1 MNLFETILRHRSI
14 ALLMAIGIL
23 VAGALAWRDLPVDAF
38 PDVTGVQVLITSR
51 SDGLSSEEME
61 RIVTIQVE
69 GTMGGLP
76 GFSEVRSL
84 SKGSLSLVTVVFDD
98 DKDIDLARQ
107 EVSQRLDSIRD
118 ALPPTVDLEMG
129 PKMSA
134 LGEIFQYTLQTGWT
148 CPDHP
153 EVWQDEAGT
162 CPHDEHTLVRPSYS
176 SVELRAVQDWTVAR
190 HLLRVRGVT
199 EVNSYGGEV
208 RQIDILPDP
217 DLLIAQGLTLGD
229 IEAAV
234 AAAGTNVGGGFID
247 DGEERHYVVGH
258 GRFQTAKDIGRLLL
272 KNVNGTSVRLDQVA
286 EIREG
291 HVPRF
296 GSITR
301 DGEGETVGGVVMLLQ
316 GANAQEVVAWVHD
329 AILELEPALPHGV
342 RVAPFYDRTLLTDA
356 SVATVSE
363 ALLIGGALVIMILL
377 LFLWDLRSALVVAL
391 SLPLTASMVFLTMQ
405 WADISANLMTLGG
418 LAIAIGMI
426 GDGAIVVVE
435 AMVRAG
441 RTAGDRSQA
450 RRAAALAE
458 VARPVFFSILV
469 IVSVLL
475 PLLSLQGLEGKMFR
489 PMAVTIAFAMLS
501 SIVVSLLVIPGL
513 GSFIPS
519 RIAGVNP
526 AERFLLAAYRPLLRW
541 SLRHRPAVTA
551 LALACLAGAAA
562 IVPTLGTEFLP
573 AFDEGTL
580 TTLVSRNP
588 TASLT
593 TSTRLGTW
601 VEREVLA
608 RVPEVEAAVTKA
620 GRPEIA
626 IDEHGPE
633 TLETVITLKD
643 RTEWRSGVD
652 QQQIMTEISE
662 ILEEIPGA
670 SSFVSQPIEHRVH
683 HMVSGIKA
691 TVALKV
697 FGDDL
702 DQLTKIA
709 AALEPLLDRI
719 PGAAD
724 VSIEPVTGQIQYD
737 VIPNIDALGPHGLD
751 TADVTEVVELGV
763 GGRVVGT
770 WYDGE
775 RRIPIRIRLPEHHR
789 SSRYALGRIP
799 MMSPRG
805 ERVLLGDVAT
815 IDTSSPPARISRE
828 GFQRQIVVEC
838 NVRGRD
844 LGGFVSA
851 VQEALVPFQRD
862 LPSGYRIEIAGEFE
876 NQQRATERLALILPV
891 VLGLILLLQL
901 AALGN
906 MRSTLLV
913 LMNLPFSVV
922 GGILMIKLL
931 DINVSVSVLVGL
943 IALFGMA
950 VQHGKILVAT
960 INHRRDKG
968 ATIGEA
974 VEEASRLRLRPL
986 LMTKLTS
993 LFGLLPM
1000 LLSTGPGADMQ
1011 RPLAAVVLG
1020 GLLFTTILNLFVVP
1034 ALYPWFH
1041 PPERSGQ
1048 ASRTASE

>member
-14 ALLMAIGIL
+14 ALLMAVGIL
-23 VAGALAWRDLPVDAF
+23 VGGGLAWRDLPVDAF

-176 SVELRAVQDWTVAR
+176 SAELRAVQDWTVAR

-272 KNVNGTSVRLDQVA
+272 KSVNGTSVRVDQVA

-291 HVPRF
+291 HVPRY

-316 GANAQEVVAWVHD
+316 GANAQEVVARIHD

-356 SVATVSE
+356 SVNTVSE
-363 ALLIGGALVIMILL
+363 ALLIGGALVILILL

-391 SLPLTASMVFLTMQ
+391 SLPLTASMVFLTMR
-405 WADISANLMTLGG
+405 WADISANLMTLWG

-441 RTAGDRSQA
+441 RTGNRSLA
-450 RRAAALAE
+450 RRAATLAE

-513 GSFIPS
+513 GSFIPQ
-519 RIAGVNP
+519 RAKGLNP
-526 AERFLLAAYRPLLRW
+526 AERFLLAGYRPLLRW

-551 LALACLAGAAA
+551 VALACLAGAGA

-573 AFDEGTL
+573 TFDEGTL

-588 TASLT
+588 TASLA

-601 VEREVLA
+601 VEREILA
-608 RVPEVEAAVTKA
+608 RVPEVKGAVTKA

-643 RTEWRSGVD
+643 PAEWRPGVD
-652 QQQIMTEISE
+652 QQQIMTEIST

-670 SSFVSQPIEHRVH
+670 SGFVSQPIEHRVH

-709 AALEPLLDRI
+709 AALDPLLEGI

-724 VSIEPVTGQIQYD
+724 ISVEPVTGQIQYD
-737 VIPNIDALGPHGLD
+737 VIPNIDALGPNGLD
-751 TADVTEVVELGV
+751 IADVTEVVELGIR
-763 GGRVVGT
+763 GRIAGT

-775 RRIPIRIRLPEHHR
+775 RRIPIRIRLPKHHR

-799 MMSPRG
+799 MTSRRG

-815 IDTSSPPARISRE
+815 ITTSKPPARISRE
-828 GFQRQIVVEC
+828 GFQRRVVVEC

-844 LGGFVSA
+844 LGGFVAA
-851 VQEALVPFQRD
+851 VQEALVPFRRD
-862 LPSGYRIEIAGEFE
+862 LPTGYRIDIAGEFE

-901 AALGN
+901 AALGS

-931 DINVSVSVLVGL
+931 DIHVSVSVLVGL

-950 VQHGKILVAT
+950 VQHGTILVAT

-968 ATIGEA
+968 ATIDEA
-974 VEEASRLRLRPL
+974 VVEASHVRLRPL

-1000 LLSTGPGADMQ
+1000 LLATGPGADMQ

-1020 GLLFTTILNLFVVP
+1020 GLLFTTLLNLFVVP

-1041 PPERSGQ
+1041 PQERSGQ
-1048 ASRTASE
+1048 ASCAASE